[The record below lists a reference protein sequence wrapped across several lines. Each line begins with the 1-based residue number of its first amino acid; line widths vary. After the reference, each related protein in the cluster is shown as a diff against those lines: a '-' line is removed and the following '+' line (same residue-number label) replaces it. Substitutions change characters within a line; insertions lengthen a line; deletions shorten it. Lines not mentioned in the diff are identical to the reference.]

1 MITFRLAFLDKLAS
15 NRAVCITSTTY
26 QVTLESLALRG
37 ELEVVNEVHR
47 NHTMVRQVQWLE
59 GTTDGTVTETFHLHR
74 YAFHRHLCSFLVIT
88 QCGCSA
94 LVFMSKYKW

>member
-37 ELEVVNEVHR
+37 EFEVVNEVHR
-47 NHTMVRQVQWLE
+47 KHTMVRQVQWLE
-59 GTTDGTVTETFHLHR
+59 GTTDGIVTETFHFHM
-74 YAFHRHLCSFLVIT
+74 YAFHMQLCSILVIIT
-88 QCGCSA
+88 
-94 LVFMSKYKW
+94 